1 MVINKSVEFVK
12 MITIN
17 IIEIMVFITCMLAF
31 LLRIKSSLHYFF
43 IKYFSTI
50 FLISSTNMIL
60 IYTRIIF
67 YQLNDYDN
75 TITIIITLI
84 TTMMMMM
91 IRFGVYVRR

>member
-12 MITIN
+12 MLTIN
-17 IIEIMVFITCMLAF
+17 IIKIMVFITCVLAF
-31 LLRIKSSLHYFF
+31 SCALSRVYIIFLLNIFYH
-43 IKYFSTI
+43 

-75 TITIIITLI
+75 TITIIVTLI
-84 TTMMMMM
+84 TTMMTMM

>member
-17 IIEIMVFITCMLAF
+17 IIKIMVFITCVLAF
-31 LLRIKSSLHYFF
+31 SCALSRVYI
-43 IKYFSTI
+43 I
-50 FLISSTNMIL
+50 FLLNIFL
-60 IYTRIIF
+60 PFFDKFYERDFDIYSNYIQ

>member
-12 MITIN
+12 MLTIN
-17 IIEIMVFITCMLAF
+17 IIKIMVFITCVLAF
-31 LLRIKSSLHYFF
+31 SCALSRVYIIFLLNIFYH
-43 IKYFSTI
+43 

-75 TITIIITLI
+75 TITIIVTLI

>member
-1 MVINKSVEFVK
+1 
-12 MITIN
+12 
-17 IIEIMVFITCMLAF
+17 
-31 LLRIKSSLHYFF
+31 
-43 IKYFSTI
+43 
-50 FLISSTNMIL
+50 MIL

>member
-1 MVINKSVEFVK
+1 MVINKSVELVK

-17 IIEIMVFITCMLAF
+17 IIKIMVFITCVLAF
-31 LLRIKSSLHYFF
+31 SCALSRVYI
-43 IKYFSTI
+43 I
-50 FLISSTNMIL
+50 FLLIIFLPFFDKFYEHDL

-67 YQLNDYDN
+67 YPLNDYDN

>member
-17 IIEIMVFITCMLAF
+17 IIKIMVFITCMLAF
-31 LLRIKSSLHYFF
+31 LLRIKSSLYYFF

-91 IRFGVYVRR
+91 IRFGVYVSR

>member
-1 MVINKSVEFVK
+1 
-12 MITIN
+12 
-17 IIEIMVFITCMLAF
+17 
-31 LLRIKSSLHYFF
+31 
-43 IKYFSTI
+43 
-50 FLISSTNMIL
+50 MIL

-84 TTMMMMM
+84 TTTMMMMM